1 MINDRQITITV
12 GASRKS
18 TQWLPQRLL
27 LSELY
32 AKLQTPARG
41 TETLAEYMAMAKGQQ
56 DDLKDVGGFVAGT
69 LNGKRR
75 KAGNVTGRDVLT
87 LDLDNIPAGGTADVL
102 RRLEG
107 LTCGYCVYSTRKH
120 VAAAPRLRV
129 LLPLDRTCTADEYEP
144 CIRRMAAMIGM
155 SLADPTT
162 FEASRLMYWP
172 SCCVDSEYIYFA
184 ADKPM
189 LSVDGLLATY
199 TNWRD
204 MTSWPVHER
213 ALSPTRTAAK
223 QAKKMSA

>member
-12 GASRKS
+12 GTSRKS

-32 AKLQTPARG
+32 AKLQTPARSM
-41 TETLAEYMAMAKGQQ
+41 ETLAEYLAMAKGRQ

-75 KAGNVTGRDVLT
+75 KAGNVTGRDVIT

-120 VAAAPRLRV
+120 ILAVRPDYSNVCRD
-129 LLPLDRTCTADEYEP
+129 DRDGRRHADRHSK
-144 CIRRMAAMIGM
+144 RRK
-155 SLADPTT
+155 SLA
-162 FEASRLMYWP
+162 WP
-172 SCCVDSEYIYFA
+172 DGAFQADRGSTRSC
-184 ADKPM
+184 
-189 LSVDGLLATY
+189 
-199 TNWRD
+199 R
-204 MTSWPVHER
+204 
-213 ALSPTRTAAK
+213 
-223 QAKKMSA
+223 